1 MSLGRVVYLAT
12 GNAHKVAELRAMA
25 AAAGLDWRLAGANE
39 VGGMPEVEETAT
51 TFAGNARLKAEA
63 LLERVPAGTWVL
75 ADDSGLAVDALD
87 GRPGVKSARFAGPG
101 ATDAMNRARLLAELA
116 SHAQPWRAG
125 FVCALHLA
133 GPAGVVVTVA
143 GRCGGQILPGERGTG
158 GFGYDALFVPDG
170 ETLTFAELP
179 AAVKDRLSHR
189 GQAWAALLRE
199 VLEGSGS

>member
-1 MSLGRVVYLAT
+1 MSKGRVVYLAT

-39 VGGMPEVEETAT
+39 VGGMPEVEETAA
-51 TFAGNARLKAEA
+51 TFAGNAQLKAEA
-63 LLERVPAGTWVL
+63 LAARVPGGAWVL

-101 ATDAMNRARLLAELA
+101 ATDALNRARLLEELA
-116 SHAQPWRAG
+116 THPRPWRAG

-133 GPAGVVVTVA
+133 GPGGEVVTVE
-143 GRCGGQILPGERGTG
+143 GRCGGQILPEERGDG

-170 ETLTFAELP
+170 EQATFAELP
-179 AAVKDRLSHR
+179 AAVKDHLSHR
-189 GQAWAALLRE
+189 GQAWAALLAVLGRE
-199 VLEGSGS
+199 